1 MRAAYESD
9 MLNNKMGKPG
19 FKKMLMLSKLLKKIK
34 HQEFCLIFL
43 DANGLDHIA
52 DFISMLPDGSWA
64 LSSVRSKVL
73 DAIYKMPIGIDH
85 LRSSKLGKTLSLLQ
99 ASKKEFPSN
108 KKLINLIKDK
118 WSRLIC
124 NITTEYTNLE
134 HCEKNYI
141 NMPLYEKQGFEEENV
156 TISG

>member
-1 MRAAYESD
+1 MRESYESD

-19 FKKMLMLSKLLKKIK
+19 LKKMLMLTRLLKKLK
-34 HQEFCLIFL
+34 HNEFCNIFL
-43 DANGLDHIA
+43 DANGLDMIA
-52 DFISMLPDGSWA
+52 NFIGLLPDGSWA

-108 KKLINLIKDK
+108 KKMITLIKDK

-124 NITTEYTNLE
+124 NITTQYTNLE
-134 HCEKNYI
+134 HCERNYV
-141 NMPLYEKQGFEEENV
+141 NMPIYSKAEFEEEDV
-156 TISG
+156 RK